1 MNLAIDI
8 GNTRVKVGVF
18 LEGELS
24 AQGIWPDF
32 SLERVETLAY
42 NHPIKNVILS
52 TVGPLEAEVTPWM
65 EERFFFLQ
73 LTHHTQIP
81 ILNRYKTPE
90 TLGKDRLAAVIG
102 AQVEFP
108 GQNCLV
114 IDAGTCITYDLLTAD
129 KTYHGGTIAPGIQM
143 RLEAMHKMTAKLP
156 LVERSPLG
164 PIIGTSTTTALQN
177 GAQWGALLEAK
188 AFIDQ
193 CEEQYGSLQ
202 VIFTGG
208 DASFFEK
215 YLKRKIFVNQH
226 LVLTGLNKILTYN
239 AST

>member
-1 MNLAIDI
+1 
-8 GNTRVKVGVF
+8 
-18 LEGELS
+18 
-24 AQGIWPDF
+24 
-32 SLERVETLAY
+32 
-42 NHPIKNVILS
+42 
-52 TVGPLEAEVTPWM
+52 M

-156 LVERSPLG
+156 LAERSPLG

-193 CEEQYGSLQ
+193 CEEHYGSLQ

-208 DASFFEK
+208 DAGFFEK
-215 YLKRKIFVNQH
+215 HLKRKIFVNQH